1 MDDRIEIPEDLQ
13 HLIEKRIK
21 GDRRDEQDCGDD
33 VTGQQDEEAP
43 TDSTQDGPIS
53 TAEVE
58 RRSGDR
64 RQTDRCRSDDENT
77 A

>member
-1 MDDRIEIPEDLQ
+1 MDDRMEIPEDLQ

-21 GDRRDEQDCGDD
+21 GDRRDEQDREGD

-64 RQTDRCRSDDENT
+64 RTSNRRQSNDENT
-77 A
+77 G